1 MPDNRYRDGDSRR
14 ERPARPRRDSAAP
27 RPPRRR
33 GSTASGG
40 EEPELLG
47 RRAFVKGVLAV
58 GFGAC
63 VVQLAR
69 HDIFYHGINMER
81 LRDRREFNTPIY
93 ARRGTFYDRNGNVLA
108 TSEDCYNIALNPQAI
123 ADVDKVVD
131 ALVEY
136 LGVERAEARD
146 AAKQDSTWVYVKRQV
161 DTDTAEK
168 LMATELTG
176 IEYEPAIRRVY
187 PYGNVASQVLGVV
200 GTDNVGI
207 TGLEL
212 QYEED
217 LHGTDGWIVRE
228 HAADG
233 SYIAGGAYSKQDAQ
247 DGSDLV
253 LTLDVNIQQ
262 AAEAAIAEAV
272 EDSGAHYGSILVT
285 EPATGEILAA
295 CSYPS
300 YSQTDLASARTE
312 DMNLRV
318 VTDAYEPGSVF
329 KALVCGAAIDMGVVD
344 TETTFTVPP
353 VVMAGDD
360 GVTDVDERDYTMDM
374 TVREI
379 MRRSSNTGM
388 ILISEQM
395 GADEFARYLDAYGI
409 DSSSGIDYP
418 GENAGIVKTRD
429 EYDGASVAAMSFGQS
444 LSVAPIRIAR
454 AMTAISNG
462 GVMTTPHFLRSRQ
475 GEELDWSDKE
485 TRVISADAAA
495 AVADMMLTVVDE
507 GTGSGGQV
515 EGYEVSGKTGTAQRA
530 DESGGY
536 QEDSFMSSFMGF
548 APTSDP
554 AVQVYVTLDG
564 TSYNS
569 SVAAPPFAA
578 VMEASLQA
586 LGIRPD
592 R

>member
-1 MPDNRYRDGDSRR
+1 MPDNRYRDGDPRR
-14 ERPARPRRDSAAP
+14 GRPARPRRDSSAS

-33 GSTASGG
+33 GSIPSGG
-40 EEPELLG
+40 GEPELLG
-47 RRAFVKGVLAV
+47 RRAFVKGVLAA

-63 VVQLAR
+63 VFKLAQ

-81 LRDRREFNTPIY
+81 LSDRREFNTPIH

-161 DTDTAEK
+161 DTDTANE

-176 IEYEPAIRRVY
+176 IEYESATRRVY

-262 AAEAAIAEAV
+262 AAEAALAEAV

-388 ILISEQM
+388 ILIGEQM

-409 DSSSGIDYP
+409 DSSSGVDYP

-475 GEELDWSDKE
+475 GKELDWSDKE

-536 QEDSFMSSFMGF
+536 QEDSYMSSFMGF

-564 TSYNS
+564 TAYNS